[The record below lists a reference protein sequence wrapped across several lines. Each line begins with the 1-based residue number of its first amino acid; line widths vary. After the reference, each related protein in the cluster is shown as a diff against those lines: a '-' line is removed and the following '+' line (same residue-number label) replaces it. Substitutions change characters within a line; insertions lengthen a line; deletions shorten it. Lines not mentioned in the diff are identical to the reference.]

1 MGLSN
6 PPNSSPKR
14 IRRAS
19 TITTSSIANNVTE
32 TNTIPLATSFVL
44 QSVTVSTT
52 ARVRLYQTTAQLL
65 TDANRASTVAPTGNH
80 GLIFESIGSGLIPTQ
95 FSVVGANKESTPIAD
110 IPISITNQSGGSAII
125 TVTANFTALE
135 D

>member
-44 QSVTVSTT
+44 QSLTVSTT

-65 TDANRASTVAPTGNH
+65 ADANRASTVAPTGNH